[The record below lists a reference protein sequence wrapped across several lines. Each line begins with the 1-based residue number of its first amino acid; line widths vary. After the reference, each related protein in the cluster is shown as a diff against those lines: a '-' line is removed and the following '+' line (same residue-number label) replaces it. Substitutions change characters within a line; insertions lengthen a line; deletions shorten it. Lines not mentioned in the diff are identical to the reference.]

1 MWNTIILLKMAV
13 GQTACWTLPLARRI
27 MSEARWQGVQG
38 GLPLWAAAEGWLD
51 RFREANGGWYIFW
64 MAVLAA
70 VLAVAYYV
78 IVKIRS
84 EPEKKEPQASQW
96 LSKYR
101 EMHSKGE
108 LSDEEFRTIKTK
120 LAEQLQDELND
131 NGETG

>member
-1 MWNTIILLKMAV
+1 MWA
-13 GQTACWTLPLARRI
+13 TADDW
-27 MSEARWQGVQG
+27 V
-38 GLPLWAAAEGWLD
+38 D
-51 RFREANGGWYIFW
+51 RFWKVNFGWYCLWF
-64 MAVLAA
+64 AVLAT

-78 IVKIRS
+78 ITKIRP

-101 EMHSKGE
+101 EMHSRGE